1 MDARCENYR
10 SEGFDPTGER
20 AVQCNAPA
28 EYCPTCDMHL
38 CDTCHEEMS
47 AAVHKLMA
55 KKRPLSVGLD
65 QESKAVN

>member
-1 MDARCENYR
+1 
-10 SEGFDPTGER
+10 
-20 AVQCNAPA
+20 
-28 EYCPTCDMHL
+28 MHL